1 MKRLPLLAALSL
13 LCASALSAQPLMS
26 VGYFNGGGDVT
37 AGPGGDIDKLDV
49 RQITHLNYSFGLIY
63 NDEKDETNA
72 ALKDPAHLHEIWLSP
87 KVQADL
93 QKLPALR
100 KQNPDLKVLLS
111 VGGWGA
117 RGFSGAAAT
126 AESRA
131 VFIRSA
137 QKIIQQYGLD
147 GIDLDWEFP
156 VNGAWGLVASQ
167 PADRDNFTALLKSLR
182 EAVGEQKLVTIAV
195 GANAESPKSWVD
207 VKAVAP
213 VLNYINLMTYDMA
226 YGTQYFNSNL
236 YDSSHWPTVAAA
248 DKYSADFVVN
258 NYLAAGLKPSQ
269 MNLGIGFYG
278 RVPKRAVEP
287 GIDWTKPDAQNNPVT
302 QPYFGPQQIALFAS
316 LGYDL
321 SKDTYVKYND
331 IVGKLL
337 NDPQKRFTE
346 HWDDEAKVPWLSVQ
360 SAEGKPL
367 FALSYENPRS
377 VAIKADYIKAK
388 GLAGAMFLGYD
399 LSKDTYVKYNDIV
412 GKLLND
418 PQKRFTE
425 HWDDE
430 AKVPWLSVQSAEGK
444 PLFALSY
451 ENPRSVA
458 IKADYIKAKGLA
470 GAMFWEYGADDQN
483 QLARQLAESLG
494 IKH

>member
-1 MKRLPLLAALSL
+1 MKLLPLLAALPL
-13 LCASALSAQPLMS
+13 LCASVVSAQSWMS
-26 VGYFNGGGDVT
+26 VGYFNGGDVT

-63 NDEKDETNA
+63 NDEKDETND
-72 ALKDPAHLHEIWLSP
+72 ALKDPEHLHQIWLSP

-100 KQNPDLKVLLS
+100 KQNPELNVLLS

-126 AESRA
+126 PETRA
-131 VFIRSA
+131 VFIRSV
-137 QKIIQQYGLD
+137 QQVINQYGLD
-147 GIDLDWEFP
+147 GIDLDWEYP

-167 PADRDNFTALLKSLR
+167 PADRDNFTALLKELR
-182 EAVGEQKLVTIAV
+182 AAVGDKKLVTIAV

-207 VKAVAP
+207 VKAIAP
-213 VLNYINLMTYDMA
+213 LLNYINLMTYDMA

-236 YDSSHWPTVAAA
+236 YDSRHWPTVAAA

-287 GIDWTKPDAQNNPVT
+287 GIDWSKPDAQKNPVT
-302 QPYFGPQQIALFAS
+302 EPYFGAQQVELFQS

-331 IVGKLL
+331 IVAKLL

-346 HWDDEAKVPWLSVQ
+346 HWDDEAKVPWLSVK
-360 SAEGKPL
+360 SADGKTL
-367 FALSYENPRS
+367 FAISYENPRS
-377 VAIKADYIKAK
+377 VAIKADYIKHK
-388 GLAGAMFLGYD
+388 GLAGG
-399 LSKDTYVKYNDIV
+399 
-412 GKLLND
+412 
-418 PQKRFTE
+418 
-425 HWDDE
+425 
-430 AKVPWLSVQSAEGK
+430 
-444 PLFALSY
+444 
-451 ENPRSVA
+451 
-458 IKADYIKAKGLA
+458 
-470 GAMFWEYGADDQN
+470 MFWEYGADDKN

-494 IKH
+494 IKAQ

>member
-1 MKRLPLLAALSL
+1 MKLLPLLAALPL
-13 LCASALSAQPLMS
+13 LCVSVVSANSLMS

-63 NDEKDETNA
+63 NDEKDETND
-72 ALKDPAHLHEIWLSP
+72 ALKDPAKLHQIWLSP
-87 KVQADL
+87 KVQSDL
-93 QKLPALR
+93 AKIPTLR
-100 KQNPDLKVLLS
+100 KQNPNLKVLLS

-126 AESRA
+126 PEARA

-137 QKIIQQYGLD
+137 QEVVEKYGLD
-147 GIDLDWEFP
+147 GIDLDWEYP

-167 PADRDNFTALLKSLR
+167 PVDRDNFTTLLKELR
-182 EAVGEQKLVTIAV
+182 AAFGDKKLVTIAV

-207 VKAVAP
+207 VKAIAP
-213 VLNYINLMTYDMA
+213 LLDYINLMTYDMA

-236 YDSSHWPTVAAA
+236 YDSTQWPTVAEA

-278 RVPKRAVEP
+278 RVPKRTVEP
-287 GIDWTKPDAQNNPVT
+287 GIDWSKPDAQKNPVT
-302 QPYFGPQQIALFAS
+302 QPYFGAQEVKLFKS
-316 LGYDL
+316 LGVDL

-331 IVGKLL
+331 IVSKLL

-346 HWDDEAKVPWLSVQ
+346 HWDDQAKVPWLSVQ

-377 VAIKADYIKAK
+377 VSIKADYIK
-388 GLAGAMFLGYD
+388 
-399 LSKDTYVKYNDIV
+399 S
-412 GKLLND
+412 
-418 PQKRFTE
+418 
-425 HWDDE
+425 
-430 AKVPWLSVQSAEGK
+430 
-444 PLFALSY
+444 
-451 ENPRSVA
+451 
-458 IKADYIKAKGLA
+458 KGLA
-470 GAMFWEYGADDQN
+470 GAMFWEYGADDNN
-483 QLARQLAESLG
+483 QLAKQLAESLG

>member
-1 MKRLPLLAALSL
+1 MKRLPLLAALPL

-287 GIDWTKPDAQNNPVT
+287 GIDWTKADAQNNPVT

-346 HWDDEAKVPWLSVQ
+346 HWDDEAKVPWLAVQAADGKKYLTDVANTEQLFRLIQSVP
-360 SAEGKPL
+360 SPKAEPFKLWIAQVAKERLDQMQDPE
-367 FALSYENPRS
+367 LSIEQAM
-377 VAIKADYIKAK
+377 VDYKR
-388 GLAGAMFLGYD
+388 LGYSDNWINQRLKSIEIRKD
-399 LSKDTYVKYNDIV
+399 LTDEWK
-412 GKLLND
+412 
-418 PQKRFTE
+418 KRGL
-425 HWDDE
+425 E
-430 AKVPWLSVQSAEGK
+430 AKTGKSVIS
-444 PLFALSY
+444 PLNAQKIISLKKG
-451 ENPRSVA
+451 ENERDV
-458 IKADYIKAKGLA
+458 
-470 GAMFWEYGADDQN
+470 
-483 QLARQLAESLG
+483 
-494 IKH
+494 